1 MSFCCLEWWRH
12 CRASLRE
19 RGVELSFVWRR
30 ALLPSTFLF
39 LRFCFIFANSELPSS
54 IHLRGGPQIPL
65 ADPDLNHW
73 HNFGACTSSK
83 LHSWTLSYERAC
95 LDCQKIWFKDFGF
108 VLIFVHPIFLKSLKI
123 LLAER
128 SGSFWTQGHLQFLF
142 LLDNVL
148 AFTYVCLVFLT
159 CFSCWLRG
167 GCVCGGVLFAHKWL
181 VSHMTMSPFLVASV
195 LTLGKKNL
203 QFRHLSGTRIWGNG
217 NKRNTPSPF

>member
-12 CRASLRE
+12 CRANLRE

-39 LRFCFIFANSELPSS
+39 LRFCFFSANSELPSS
-54 IHLRGGPQIPL
+54 IHLRGGGPQIPL
-65 ADPDLNHW
+65 ADPYLSHW

-108 VLIFVHPIFLKSLKI
+108 VFIFVHPIFKSLKI

-128 SGSFWTQGHLQFLF
+128 SSSFWTQGHLQFLF

-148 AFTYVCLVFLT
+148 AFVCLP
-159 CFSCWLRG
+159 CFSYLLFLLTARRVCVWG
-167 GCVCGGVLFAHKWL
+167 GAVCTQVTCQSYDNESIPSCF
-181 VSHMTMSPFLVASV
+181 VSYFGQEKSPILAF
-195 LTLGKKNL
+195 
-203 QFRHLSGTRIWGNG
+203 
-217 NKRNTPSPF
+217 